1 MLPVI
6 GLTMGD
12 PAGIGS
18 EITAKVLSQDRLN
31 ELCVPVVIGDAK
43 VARQGF
49 EIIGVEPAFEVLHD
63 LEGLLEPGTNYVY
76 DLDNIGLDDYR
87 FGQISG
93 EAGRAAGESIEK
105 AIELA
110 LAGKIDAIVTNPIH
124 KESFNLGG
132 YGRRF
137 PGHTEMLAALTGTE
151 SYCMMLA
158 SGNLRVCHVTTHVS
172 LLDALTK
179 YITTERVLEVI
190 RLADGVCKQLG
201 IADPLVG
208 VAGINP
214 HAGEHG
220 LFGNEELH
228 VIQPAL
234 EQAAALGVRIE
245 GPVPADTLFS
255 KAKGGWYDA
264 VVAMYH
270 DQGHIPAKFD
280 GFIYDHQTQRWTM
293 QGVNVTLGLPIIRT
307 SVDHGTAFG
316 KAGKGTADQRS
327 LLEAV
332 KFAIDLAQG
341 SAA

>member
-1 MLPVI
+1 
-6 GLTMGD
+6 MGD

-18 EITAKVLSQDRLN
+18 EITAKVLAYDRLS
-31 ELCVPVVIGDAK
+31 EFCVPVVIGDAK
-43 VARQGF
+43 VVRQGF
-49 EIIGVEPAFEVLHD
+49 EIIGQDPIFEVVRD
-63 LEGLLEPGTNYVY
+63 LDGALEPGTSYVY
-76 DLDNIGLDDYR
+76 DLDNICLTDYQ
-87 FGQISG
+87 FGQISAA
-93 EAGRAAGESIEK
+93 AGRASGEAIEK

-110 LAGKIDAIVTNPIH
+110 LEKKIDAIVTNPIH

-132 YGRRF
+132 YGQRF
-137 PGHTEMLAALTGTE
+137 PGHTEMLAELTGTQ

-179 YITTERVLEVI
+179 YITTERVLEVVQ
-190 RLADGVCKQLG
+190 LADGVCKQLG
-201 IADPLVG
+201 IEVPLIG

-220 LFGNEELH
+220 LFGDEELR
-228 VIQPAL
+228 IINPAL
-234 EQAAALGVRIE
+234 KQATTMGVRVE

-270 DQGHIPAKFD
+270 DQGHIPTKFD
-280 GFIYDHQTQRWTM
+280 GFVYDHQTQRWAM

-332 KFAIDLAQG
+332 RFAIDLAQG
-341 SAA
+341 SGG